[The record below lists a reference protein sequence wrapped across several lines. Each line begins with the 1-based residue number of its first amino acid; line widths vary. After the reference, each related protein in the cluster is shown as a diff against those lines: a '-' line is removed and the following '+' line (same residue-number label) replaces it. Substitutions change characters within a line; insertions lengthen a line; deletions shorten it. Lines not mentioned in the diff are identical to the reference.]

1 MLCKAPA
8 MCILVI
14 APLKIFCPE
23 LFVQMVLQFWRQL
36 RWRNIYLE
44 LMRQHQ
50 ETEHLVSPQPKLVGP
65 QQKSFQQIRALGGF
79 FLILHT
85 YVKVHCFFNYFISF
99 FLCLLEQRI
108 RAHILQN
115 VCTHEGCA
123 ARLNEKRVLQRPWK
137 GGPLGCRSMVQ
148 HMSNQGCP
156 VTQPIRQEKK
166 HHF

>member
-1 MLCKAPA
+1 
-8 MCILVI
+8 
-14 APLKIFCPE
+14 
-23 LFVQMVLQFWRQL
+23 
-36 RWRNIYLE
+36 
-44 LMRQHQ
+44 MRQHQ